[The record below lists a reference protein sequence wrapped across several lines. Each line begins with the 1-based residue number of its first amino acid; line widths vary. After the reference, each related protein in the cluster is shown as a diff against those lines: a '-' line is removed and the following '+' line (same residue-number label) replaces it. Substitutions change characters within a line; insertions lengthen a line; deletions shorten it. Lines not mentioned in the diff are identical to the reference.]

1 MLLCIMMKGF
11 VPGSNP
17 SLPSIDSN
25 QRIFKSLFVMSSQV
39 HLPLMPH
46 HYSSSP
52 LIHVC
57 RCFIRD
63 LSAFPD
69 VSRPDRPVTLC
80 VGFCMDTTRQHSTAL
95 CLQDE
100 HDGGISDRPE
110 DMVDAFHTFFGVA
123 ALSLMGYEGLEPIDP
138 VYALP
143 VKIMDTIRQS

>member
-1 MLLCIMMKGF
+1 M
-11 VPGSNP
+11 
-17 SLPSIDSN
+17 
-25 QRIFKSLFVMSSQV
+25 
-39 HLPLMPH
+39 
-46 HYSSSP
+46 
-52 LIHVC
+52 
-57 RCFIRD
+57 D

-69 VSRPDRPVTLC
+69 VSPPDRPVTLC
-80 VGFCMDTTRQHSTAL
+80 DGFCMDTKRQRSTAL

-143 VKIMDTIRQS
+143 VKIMDKIRQS